1 MLAEAAQPNK
11 GLLMASDKELVDP
24 VAKRWRHCVSM
35 LAEGSAVAL
44 AFSFATLFYP
54 NST

>member
-11 GLLMASDKELVDP
+11 GLLMASDKELANP
-24 VAKRWRHCVSM
+24 IAKRWRHCVSM

-44 AFSFATLFYP
+44 AFSIATLFYP